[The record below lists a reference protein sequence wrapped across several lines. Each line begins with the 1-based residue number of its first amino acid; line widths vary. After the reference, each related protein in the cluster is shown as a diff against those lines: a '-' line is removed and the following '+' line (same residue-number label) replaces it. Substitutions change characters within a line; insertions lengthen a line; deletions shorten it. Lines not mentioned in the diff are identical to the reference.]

1 MIGGLKGAASRLAL
15 AALLAVAGAAF
26 AHKPAKAAD
35 LGGDCCA
42 DLEDRVAEL
51 EATTAR
57 KGNKKVSVQVYG
69 KVNWAELFWDDGAES
84 NAYSVNNYMESTR
97 FGFKGAAKITPDVSA
112 GFRIE
117 AEVREAASQQLN
129 QFNDDNATDSTG
141 PLKVRWSHI
150 YMNSKKWGEVRL
162 GLTATPKY
170 DVTKD
175 TMEYISTEPGEGGGL
190 SDTIVADFR
199 MNDSFLLRQ
208 KGFNNAEG
216 LAGANGGRALT
227 WSNIARCYS
236 SGDQFNCSTRRN
248 GVSYWTPTWEGFS
261 GSVGWFED
269 DDWGA
274 ALRYRGSF
282 TPGGGGTGLSKDD
295 TWLFAASVGYEKFRD
310 ERLDVAGGGA
320 AGFRRDLDEVAGS
333 VAIKNKPTG
342 LFAMGVF
349 SNSQSDDSNV
359 VGGFN
364 GQGAPNMWGW
374 NVQGGIQRKFAFL
387 SLDKLGETSF
397 WGGYSDVRNGF
408 APGSSGVSGTSPVLC
423 PGGSASCPNVGALG
437 VAANMILPKGTFPGI
452 PFATQVTGSDVHDW
466 FLALDQGFESAAF
479 HLYAVYQHFDAPTLD
494 LIDSNKERVPLKLD
508 GFDLGYVGGRIYF

>member
-1 MIGGLKGAASRLAL
+1 MIGGFHGAASRLAL
-15 AALLAVAGAAF
+15 AAVLGIVGAVVF
-26 AHKPAKAAD
+26 VQKPVRAAD

-42 DLEDRVAEL
+42 DLEERVAEL

-57 KGNKKVSVQVYG
+57 KGNKKVSVTVYG
-69 KVNWAELFWDDGAES
+69 KVNWAELWWDDGAEQ

-97 FGFKGAAKITPDVSA
+97 FGFKGSAKIGGDWSA
-112 GFRIE
+112 GLRLE
-117 AEVREAASQQLN
+117 AEVREAASSTLN
-129 QFNDDNATDSTG
+129 QFNDNNANDSNG
-141 PLKVRWSHI
+141 PLKMRWSHI
-150 YMNSKKWGEVRL
+150 YLNSKTWGEARL

-175 TMEYISTEPGEGGGL
+175 TLEYISTESGEGGGL

-199 MNDSFLLRQ
+199 MNDNFLLRE

-216 LAGANGGRALT
+216 LAGVGGGRALT

-236 SGDQFNCSTRRN
+236 SSDQFNCSTRRN
-248 GVSYWTPTWEGFS
+248 GASYWTPTWEGFS
-261 GSVGWFED
+261 ASAGWFED

-274 ALRYRGSF
+274 ALRYRNTF
-282 TPGGGGTGLSKDD
+282 AD
-295 TWLFAASVGYEKFRD
+295 TWALAGSVGYEKFRD

-320 AGFRRDLDEVAGS
+320 AGFQRDLNETAGS
-333 VAIKNKPTG
+333 AAIKNKPSG

-349 SNSQSDDSNV
+349 SISDSNDSNV
-359 VGGFN
+359 AGGFN
-364 GQGAPNMWGW
+364 GQDAPNMRAW
-374 NVQGGIQRKFAFL
+374 NVQGGIQRKTSFL

-408 APGSSGVSGTSPVLC
+408 APGSSGVSGTTPVLC
-423 PGGSASCPNVGALG
+423 PSAACHGGSGALG
-437 VAANMILPKGTFPGI
+437 TAANMELAGGTFPSI

-466 FLALDQGFESAAF
+466 FLALDQDFESGAF
-479 HLYAVYQHFDAPTLD
+479 HLYAVYQHFDSPTLN
-494 LIDSNKERVPLKLD
+494 LIDINRDRVPLKLD